1 MPLTGN
7 NNLIYLISSTVTSN
21 TACSQKCVKISA
33 VFKNRLNDCNVLKSA
48 ELASSAFHTLTTR
61 LQKKYCL
68 VLRKLIHVHLKQ
80 DWPGPRHDLILPPPP
95 CDPTRPEWG
104 LSEFRQRFT
113 EAFRGWKCTKTDFG
127 CMSFHTGS
135 TQLSLN
141 RGWLSKTSPHGGRR
155 DQREVDGRWWGG
167 K

>member
-61 LQKKYCL
+61 LQKKYYL

-95 CDPTRPEWG
+95 CDPTSWVRPQRVP
-104 LSEFRQRFT
+104 SEVYRSVSRLKMHENRFRLH
-113 EAFRGWKCTKTDFG
+113 E
-127 CMSFHTGS
+127 
-135 TQLSLN
+135 L
-141 RGWLSKTSPHGGRR
+141 PHGFNSTLL
-155 DQREVDGRWWGG
+155 EPWLAFKNVASRWEERPKGSGW
-167 K
+167 